1 MSGIPTAKRL
11 GLLASL
17 YVAQGLPYGFF
28 TQALPVR
35 MREQGVGLGAIGLTA
50 LLALPWA
57 FKFLVA
63 PWVDRHGSRRA
74 WIVPLQA
81 GSALTLLAVSFVAPE
96 DSWPLVLGAVFMT
109 NLLAATQDVAT
120 DGMAV
125 DLLPAKERGLGNG
138 VQVAGY
144 RAGMV
149 IGGGVLLG
157 VLGSAGW
164 GLAVRLLALALVVST
179 LPALFAREAARP
191 TVRSSPGVGDLLASL
206 RRPHLAGWLV
216 LLSVYKLGDA
226 LASSMVRPLL
236 VDQGHDAAALGRI
249 LGGVGFGGGLAG
261 ALLGGW
267 LIGQLGRQKAL
278 LGFGVLTAA
287 SILGYAVLAYTP
299 LNLTA
304 ANPSAI
310 PLLYTLVLFEHLA
323 SGMATAALFTCMMDA
338 CREEHAA
345 TDYTLQAC
353 VVVIATGFAAALS
366 GFVAE
371 GLGYVGLFVVSSLLT
386 LAGTALVARRGALP
400 EAWRTP

>member
-1 MSGIPTAKRL
+1 MTGLPTARRL

-96 DSWPLVLGAVFMT
+96 DSWVLVLSAVFVT

-120 DGMAV
+120 DGLAV
-125 DLLPAKERGLGNG
+125 DLLPAEERGLGNG
-138 VQVAGY
+138 IQVAGY

-157 VLGSAGW
+157 VLGSQGW

-179 LPALFAREAARP
+179 LPALFAREPARP
-191 TVRSSPGVGDLLASL
+191 TVRTSPGVGDLLGSL

-226 LASSMVRPLL
+226 FASSMVRPLL
-236 VDQGHDAAALGRI
+236 VDQGYDAAALGRI

-267 LIGQLGRQKAL
+267 LITRLGRRTAL
-278 LGFGVLTAA
+278 IAFGVLTAS
-287 SILGYAVLAYTP
+287 SIVGYAALAYAP
-299 LNLTA
+299 ERLNTA
-304 ANPSAI
+304 S
-310 PLLYTLVLFEHLA
+310 LYALVLFEHLA

-353 VVVIATGFAAALS
+353 VVVIATGVAAALS

-371 GLGYVGLFVVSSLLT
+371 GIGYVGLFAVSSALT
-386 LAGTALVARRGALP
+386 LIGTALVARRGALP
-400 EAWRTP
+400 GAWRTS

>member
-1 MSGIPTAKRL
+1 MSALPTARRL

-96 DSWPLVLGAVFMT
+96 DSWALVLGAVFVT

-120 DGMAV
+120 DGLAI
-125 DLLPAKERGLGNG
+125 DLLPTEERGLGNG

-149 IGGGVLLG
+149 MGGGVLLG
-157 VLGSAGW
+157 VLGSQGW

-179 LPALFAREAARP
+179 LPALVAREPARP
-191 TVRSSPGVGDLLASL
+191 TVRASPGLGDLLSSL
-206 RRPHLAGWLV
+206 RRPHLAGWLA

-226 LASSMVRPLL
+226 FASSMVRPLL
-236 VDQGHDAAALGRI
+236 VDQGYDAAALGRI

-267 LIGQLGRQKAL
+267 LITKLGRRRAL
-278 LGFGVLTAA
+278 IAFGVLTAA
-287 SILGYAVLAYTP
+287 SILGYAALAYAPERLTP
-299 LNLTA
+299 GA
-304 ANPSAI
+304 
-310 PLLYTLVLFEHLA
+310 LYTLVLFEHLA

-338 CREEHAA
+338 CREDHAA

-366 GFVAE
+366 GFLAE
-371 GLGYVGLFVVSSLLT
+371 GLGYVGLFVVSSVLT
-386 LAGTALVARRGALP
+386 LVGTALVARRGALP